1 MCMETLEYVMLEIGS
16 IAPDFALED
25 QTRQIVRLSDFLGKK
40 HVVLA
45 FHPFAFT
52 PVCTAQMQSYEQ
64 AQPGL
69 TDLDAQVI
77 GISTDAGPSKAA
89 WAKSLGGLS
98 FPVLT
103 DFHPHGQVAASYG
116 VLGPFGTAER
126 AIFIVDK
133 SGKIAWRQ
141 LKGMDDHP
149 VLDELLAELRKLQ
162 K

>member
-1 MCMETLEYVMLEIGS
+1 MLEIGS
-16 IAPDFALED
+16 VAPDFALED

-64 AQPGL
+64 AQPTL
-69 TDLDAQVI
+69 ADLDAQVI

-89 WAKSLGGLS
+89 WARSLGGLS

-116 VLGPFGTAER
+116 VLTSFGTAER

-133 SGKIAWRQ
+133 SGKIVWRQ

-149 VLDELLAELRKLQ
+149 VIDDVLTELRKL
-162 K
+162 KK

>member
-1 MCMETLEYVMLEIGS
+1 MLEIGS

-25 QTRQIVRLSDFLGKK
+25 QTRQIVRLSDFLGRK

-64 AQPGL
+64 AQPALAG
-69 TDLDAQVI
+69 LDAQVI

-89 WAKSLGGLS
+89 WARSLGGVS
-98 FPVLT
+98 FPLLT

-133 SGKIAWRQ
+133 SGRIVWRQ
-141 LKGMDDHP
+141 MNGMDDAP
-149 VLDELLAELRKLQ
+149 AIDEVLRALTNATG
-162 K
+162 

>member
-1 MCMETLEYVMLEIGS
+1 MLGIGD

-25 QTRQIVRLSDFLGKK
+25 QTRQIVRLSDYRGKK

-52 PVCTAQMQSYEQ
+52 PVCTAQMQSYEN
-64 AQPGL
+64 AQPTL
-69 TDLDAQVI
+69 ADLDAQVI

-89 WAKSLGGLS
+89 WARSLGGLS

-116 VLGPFGTAER
+116 VLTDFGTAER

-149 VLDELLAELRKLQ
+149 VIDDVVTALRAIEQ
-162 K
+162 